1 MVDIAEILSEGLR
14 ENGFAPEILF
24 DQLPAASDHVPQVV
38 IAPHEY
44 VPLFA
49 TRALSTPELEERLRY
64 VHVLN
69 VEQPGSQWFEPAF
82 EAGRRSRGV
91 FDISPDGAREFRR
104 RGVPAHVARLGYAS
118 RLEHPSAIRH
128 QDRSI
133 DILFLGHNSRR
144 REDFFARHADLFS
157 RFRCHINLL
166 DVDTPRR
173 ADTAGYY
180 ADAARLDLLARS
192 RILLNIHSSDRT
204 YFETHRAL
212 LALANGCLLVTETS
226 RDTAPLVN
234 GEHFVMETLDELPA
248 RCAYYLE
255 NPESLER
262 VATQGREQ
270 ARTAWHIRNAC
281 RPLVAALTTNGTAAT
296 ATVPTAPN
304 DPSDDE
310 RLRREVLARLALART
325 LAAQG
330 TPELSVVEN
339 SAYRRSAAP
348 SVSVVVS
355 LHNYGRFIEQSLAS
369 VTTSEAVPGG
379 MEIVVVDDASE
390 DDSVARVERFVDQ
403 TDVPSLL
410 VKKRINT
417 GLADT
422 RNTGLELAR
431 GTYVFVLD
439 ADNWIYPACLRR
451 LYDTLTCNPAAAAY
465 GMLRRF
471 DDRTGEPAGL
481 ISTQAWN
488 VRSLVR
494 GPYIDAMAMFD
505 REKVRAVGGY
515 STELIEYGWFG
526 WEDYDLWLKL
536 AQAGDE
542 CRFVPEILSSYR
554 VHPSSMI
561 HRTNRSTDGIA
572 QYLRTKF
579 RDLDMRFPELDR
591 SFGFPK
597 NDHRPAPP
605 DLSPFSVETDRL
617 QRRCTELTRELEAVY
632 ASKSWRITR
641 PLRLILDVF
650 LK

>member
-14 ENGFAPEILF
+14 ANGFTPEILF

-38 IAPHEY
+38 VAPHEY

-49 TRALSTPELEERLRY
+49 VKKLSASELDQRLRY
-64 VHVLN
+64 VYVLN
-69 VEQPGSQWFEPAF
+69 VEQPGSQWFELAF
-82 EAGRRSRGV
+82 ESGRRCRGV
-91 FDISPDGAREFRR
+91 FDISADGVREFRK
-104 RGVPAHVARLGYAS
+104 RGVPAHLARLGYAS
-118 RLEHPSAIRH
+118 RLEHPSPGRL
-128 QDRSI
+128 QERPI
-133 DILFLGHNSRR
+133 DILFLGHNSPR

-166 DVDTPRR
+166 NVSVPRR
-173 ADTAGYY
+173 ATTAGYY

-212 LALANGCLLVTETS
+212 LALANCCLLVTETS

-255 NPESLER
+255 NLESLDQ
-262 VATQGREQ
+262 VATQGRQ
-270 ARTAWHIRNAC
+270 LARAAWHVRDAC
-281 RPLVAALTTNGTAAT
+281 RPLVAALNANGAVAA
-296 ATVPTAPN
+296 VPTASN
-304 DPSDDE
+304 DVRDDD
-310 RLRREVLARLALART
+310 RLRIDVITRLNHART
-325 LAAQG
+325 LAARG

-339 SAYRRSAAP
+339 SSYRRSATP
-348 SVSVVVS
+348 TVSVVVS
-355 LHNYGRFIEQSLAS
+355 LHNYGRFIEESLAS
-369 VTTSEAVPGG
+369 ATASDAVPGG
-379 MEIVVVDDASE
+379 IEIVVVDDASE
-390 DDSVARVERFVDQ
+390 DDSVARVEQFMGR
-403 TDVPSLL
+403 TDVPGLL
-410 VKKRINT
+410 VKKQLNT

-422 RNTGLELAR
+422 RNAGLEAAR
-431 GTYVFVLD
+431 GAYVFVLD

-451 LYDTLTCNPAAAAY
+451 LYDAITCGTAAAAY
-465 GMLRRF
+465 GILRRF
-471 DDRTGEPAGL
+471 DDRTGEAAGL
-481 ISTQAWN
+481 ISTQAWS
-488 VRSLVR
+488 VSDLVR

-536 AQAGDE
+536 AQAGHE

-561 HRTNRSTDGIA
+561 HRTNRSTDRIA
-572 QYLRTKF
+572 GYLRTKF
-579 RDLDMRFPELDR
+579 RELDQRFPDLDR
-591 SFGFPK
+591 SFGFPRG
-597 NDHRPAPP
+597 DHRLAPP
-605 DLSPFSVETDRL
+605 GGAPSSVETDGL
-617 QRRCTELTRELEAVY
+617 QQRCADLTRELEAVY
-632 ASKSWRITR
+632 ASKSWKITR
-641 PLRLILDVF
+641 PLRLMMDVF